1 MFKFNNGNGAVVCNS
16 CGVIMQTGISFDQ
29 YSEKYTGTDLCPVCK
44 LKKID
49 NFDIICPFL
58 EHLVNKV
65 TFLYIIIVNDKNEII
80 KNYYV
85 SSNNDLSNIKQDIIK
100 VCKQNHAKA
109 YINIIERSYKEVA
122 LACIQELAKKV
133 LHDNVDDAYKIYQQC
148 CHENPSTTG
157 EDYYMVTVNSR
168 DDNIFDSTL
177 EIIKKCKGTITLRV
191 STPNGYQL
199 VIRPTDVHKFFQL
212 AHMYE
217 IDNIVTINKD
227 PTILLYYNRI

>member
-65 TFLYIIIVNDKNEII
+65 TFLYIIIVNDKNELI

-85 SSNNDLSNIKQDIIK
+85 YYYVVYCLWH
-100 VCKQNHAKA
+100 V
-109 YINIIERSYKEVA
+109 
-122 LACIQELAKKV
+122 V
-133 LHDNVDDAYKIYQQC
+133 LQKRQKRKILQ
-148 CHENPSTTG
+148 
-157 EDYYMVTVNSR
+157 
-168 DDNIFDSTL
+168 
-177 EIIKKCKGTITLRV
+177 
-191 STPNGYQL
+191 
-199 VIRPTDVHKFFQL
+199 
-212 AHMYE
+212 
-217 IDNIVTINKD
+217 
-227 PTILLYYNRI
+227 